1 MKKSIIIIAL
11 IIPLILN
18 ARDFGRRH
26 DKFSQHREDYEI
38 AFQDLDLT
46 DAQREEIGDLRTDF
60 RKANIQRE
68 ADLKLAYIGLQELIH
83 EEEIGKNLDSA
94 IDKVN
99 QLKNEI
105 FEARIKHR
113 LKIRNVLTAEQKEKL
128 EQTGRPGTGRWN
140 SRRRGFHY
148 DDCDGNYGRR
158 SGRQRT
164 YWQK

>member
-68 ADLKLAYIGLQELIH
+68 ADLKLAYIELH
-83 EEEIGKNLDSA
+83 ELMRNEETGKNLDSA

-99 QLKNEI
+99 QLKSEI
-105 FEARIKHR
+105 FKARIKNR
-113 LKIRNVLTAEQKEKL
+113 LEVQKILTEEQKDKL
-128 EQTGRPGTGRWN
+128 KSMNRKRMHRQDTDGMGCG
-140 SRRRGFHY
+140 H
-148 DDCDGNYGRR
+148 DDCDKHSRR
-158 SGRQRT
+158 NFGKQRSF
-164 YWQK
+164 WGQ